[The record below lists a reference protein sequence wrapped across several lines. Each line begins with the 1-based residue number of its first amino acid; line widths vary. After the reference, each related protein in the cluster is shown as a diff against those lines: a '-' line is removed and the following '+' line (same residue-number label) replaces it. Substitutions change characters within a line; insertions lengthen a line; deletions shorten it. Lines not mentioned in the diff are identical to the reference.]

1 MTRPIDEPAHR
12 GVTPGARERAN
23 AVATSARAIR
33 AYLQRR
39 RAELN
44 DEIRR
49 YPTPIARCD
58 VQLGGLVEERD
69 AVTRLLRDADDV
81 AVVREFAIAG
91 AWWNDDEAYALR
103 AAAEMRA

>member
-33 AYLQRR
+33 AYLERR

-69 AVTRLLRDADDV
+69 AATRLLRD
-81 AVVREFAIAG
+81 VVREFAIAG

-103 AAAEMRA
+103 ASADMRA